1 MVGFPYDENG
11 LKLMNTEEQ
20 GFLTNTD
27 RFVDRKEAGQI
38 AFDAGQIKEETK
50 RLFSEDLY

>member
-1 MVGFPYDENG
+1 M
-11 LKLMNTEEQ
+11 LKTVLVNTNK
-20 GFLTNTD
+20 GFLTNTN
-27 RFVDRKEAGQI
+27 RFVDREEGGKI

>member
-1 MVGFPYDENG
+1 
-11 LKLMNTEEQ
+11 MNTEEQ

-27 RFVDRKEAGQI
+27 RFVNRQEAAQI
-38 AFDAGQIKEETK
+38 AFESGQIKEETK

>member
-27 RFVDRKEAGQI
+27 RFVSRKEAAKI
-38 AFDAGQIKEETK
+38 AFDYGQIKDETK
-50 RLFSEDLY
+50 RLYSEDLY